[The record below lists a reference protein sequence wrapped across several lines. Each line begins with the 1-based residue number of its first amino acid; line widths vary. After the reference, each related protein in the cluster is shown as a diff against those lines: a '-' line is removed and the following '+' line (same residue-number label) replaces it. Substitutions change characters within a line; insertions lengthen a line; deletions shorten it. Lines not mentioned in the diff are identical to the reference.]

1 VRAEDIVAIVFGEDE
16 SGARISLPVEPSE
29 KCCIAGVSGS
39 GKSYLA
45 GRMAEQWLMAGLRVV
60 VLDPVGTF
68 FGLRTSF
75 ERDASGGMPIKI
87 YGGAHMDEQLPQPA
101 EMARRVAT
109 GEDWSCILDFSVMPF
124 ASVHWY
130 AAEFL
135 NALGALGPRIVAPVH
150 IVVEEAPIFIPQT
163 GSLSKCQRDCKAA
176 FAQCARVYRNFG
188 IGMTVVTQ
196 RAAAVS
202 KDVLTQCGTVF
213 AMRLAAKLDRRALM
227 DWSASNASGVDVD
240 AALARVAVAEPG
252 HGVLLSPTWGGA
264 SVNGKSFKVL
274 PRQTLHPDPRRL
286 NENRSVE
293 LCAPPVAVSGKQ
305 NKPPSP
311 WYALGEF
318 AGRFLN
324 RGTN

>member
-1 VRAEDIVAIVFGEDE
+1 MAIIFGEDA
-16 SGARISLPVEPSE
+16 SGARVALPVEPSE

-45 GRMAEQWLMAGLRVV
+45 GRMVEQWLMAGARVV
-60 VLDPVGTF
+60 VLDPVGIF
-68 FGLRTSF
+68 WGLRTSF
-75 ERDASGGMPIKI
+75 EGDPSGGMPIKI
-87 YGGAHMDEQLPQPA
+87 FGGAKMDEQLPQPA
-101 EMARRVAT
+101 EAAQRVAF
-109 GEDWSCILDFSVMPF
+109 GEDWSMVFDFSCMPF
-124 ASVHWY
+124 SSVHWY

-163 GSLSKCQRDCKAA
+163 GSLSRYQRDCKAA

-240 AALARVAVAEPG
+240 AALARVAIAEPG

-264 SVNGKSFKVL
+264 TVNGKSFKVL
-274 PRQTLHPDPRRL
+274 PRSTFHPDPRRL
-286 NENRSVE
+286 AENRTIALRPMTQASQAEVPSAWAS
-293 LCAPPVAVSGKQ
+293 LCQG
-305 NKPPSP
+305 
-311 WYALGEF
+311 LGETLGHF
-318 AGRFLN
+318 FNAALN
-324 RGTN
+324 

>member
-1 VRAEDIVAIVFGEDE
+1 MAILFGED
-16 SGARISLPVEPSE
+16 SAGARIALPVEPSE

-45 GRMAEQWLMAGLRVV
+45 GRMVEQWLMAGTRVV
-60 VLDPVGTF
+60 VLDPVGIF

-75 ERDASGGMPIKI
+75 ECDPSGGMPVRI
-87 YGGAHMDEQLPQPA
+87 YGGARMDEQLPQPA
-101 EMARRVAT
+101 EMARRVAM
-109 GEDWSCILDFSVMPF
+109 GEDWNCVLDFSCMPF

-163 GSLSKCQRDCKAA
+163 GSLSHYQRDCKAA

-240 AALARVAVAEPG
+240 AALARLALAEPG
-252 HGVLLSPTWGGA
+252 HGVLLSPTWA
-264 SVNGKSFKVL
+264 ALLNGKSFKVL
-274 PRQTLHPDPRRL
+274 PRATYHPDPRKL

-293 LCAPPVAVSGKQ
+293 LCPAPVSVTGTQ
-305 NKPPSP
+305 IDAPSF
-311 WYALGEF
+311 WERLGDF
-318 AGRFLN
+318 AGRFFN
-324 RGTN
+324 PGIN

>member
-1 VRAEDIVAIVFGEDE
+1 MAILFGEDAAR
-16 SGARISLPVEPSE
+16 ARIALPVEPSE

-45 GRMAEQWLMAGLRVV
+45 GRMVEQWLMAGTRVV
-60 VLDPVGTF
+60 VLDPVGIF

-75 ERDASGGMPIKI
+75 ECDPSG
-87 YGGAHMDEQLPQPA
+87 
-101 EMARRVAT
+101 
-109 GEDWSCILDFSVMPF
+109 CMPF

-163 GSLSKCQRDCKAA
+163 GALSRYQRDCKAA

-188 IGMTVVTQ
+188 VGMTIVTQ

-240 AALARVAVAEPG
+240 AALARLALAEPG
-252 HGVLLSPTWGGA
+252 HGVLLSPTWGGE

-274 PRQTLHPDPRRL
+274 PRSTFHPDPRRL
-286 NENRSVE
+286 AENREVE
-293 LCAPPVAVSGKQ
+293 LRPMREAQQAES
-305 NKPPSP
+305 PSP
-311 WYALGEF
+311 WSSLCGRVGEALGRVF
-318 AGRFLN
+318 N
-324 RGTN
+324 PVIN